1 MLQLRFLIGWCF
13 QSLVIQSEFVW
24 KLATD
29 FYFSEGW
36 LFYRVG
42 NLIIS
47 ITLNYQPSKIKLTLT
62 CMKTVSVSRLAQRPQ
77 FSSLVS
83 LVFWLLLVY
92 AWKPSSMAKSLIHE
106 PSRLNSNVPIWLAN
120 DRANEKD
127 NPKIPKVPRKKK
139 IIKNW
144 RKFWRYWK
152 LAFSNE

>member
-29 FYFSEGW
+29 FHISKGW
-36 LFYRVG
+36 RLFYRDG

-139 IIKNW
+139 IIK
-144 RKFWRYWK
+144 K
-152 LAFSNE
+152 LKKILTLLKTGFF

>member
-29 FYFSEGW
+29 FHISKGW
-36 LFYRVG
+36 RLFHRDG

-139 IIKNW
+139 IIK
-144 RKFWRYWK
+144 K
-152 LAFSNE
+152 LKKILTLLKTGFF

>member
-139 IIKNW
+139 IIK
-144 RKFWRYWK
+144 K
-152 LAFSNE
+152 LKKILTLLKTGFF